1 MHHELSHWFLLLG
14 TAVKHLFVTGTDTG
28 IGKTITSAWLC
39 KHWQADYWKPLQSG
53 LEGGSDSEWI
63 ARLSGR
69 AVHPE
74 LYRLTQPLSPHQAAD
89 IDGVKIQLGDF
100 VLPTAERLVVEG
112 AGGCMVPL
120 NWRDTMLDLMKH
132 LGSCA
137 LLVARSGLGTIN
149 HTCLSLQALKSAG
162 VPVLGVVMVGETN
175 PANREAIEHFGEV
188 PVLAEL
194 PVFTE
199 LSPQALT
206 EFGMPERLIRALD
219 SL

>member
-1 MHHELSHWFLLLG
+1 M
-14 TAVKHLFVTGTDTG
+14 KHVFITGSDTG

-39 KHWQADYWKPLQSG
+39 KHWQADYWKPVQSG
-53 LEGGSDSEWI
+53 LEGQTDSHLV
-63 ARLSGR
+63 ASLSG
-69 AVHPE
+69 AMVHPE
-74 LYRLTQPLSPHQAAD
+74 THRLNQPLSPHQAAD
-89 IDGVKIQLGDF
+89 LDSIKIQLSDF
-100 VLPTAERLVVEG
+100 VLPAAERLVVEG

-149 HTCLSLQALKSAG
+149 HTCLSLQALKAAG
-162 VPVLGVVMVGETN
+162 VPVLGVIMVGETN
-175 PANREAIEHFGEV
+175 TANREAIEHFGEV

-194 PVFTE
+194 PVFE
-199 LSPQALT
+199 QINPRALA
-206 EFGMPERLIRALD
+206 EFAMPERLARALN

>member
-1 MHHELSHWFLLLG
+1 M
-14 TAVKHLFVTGTDTG
+14 KHVFVTGTDTG

-39 KHWQADYWKPLQSG
+39 QHWQADYWKPVQSG
-53 LEGGSDSEWI
+53 LEDGTDSKLVS
-63 ARLSGR
+63 RLSGAR
-69 AVHPE
+69 THPE
-74 LYRLTQPLSPHQAAD
+74 TWRLSQPLSPHRAAD
-89 IDGVKIQLGDF
+89 LDGVKIQLTDF
-100 VLPTAERLVVEG
+100 TLPQAERLVVEG

-132 LGSCA
+132 LDSCA

-149 HTCLSLQALKSAG
+149 HTCLSLQALKAAG
-162 VPVLGVVMVGETN
+162 VPVLGVVMAADRLNPPN

-194 PVFTE
+194 PYFEHLTT
-199 LSPQALT
+199 QALS
-206 EFGMPERLIRALD
+206 EFAMPDRLQRALD

>member
-1 MHHELSHWFLLLG
+1 M
-14 TAVKHLFVTGTDTG
+14 KHLFITGTDTG
-28 IGKTITSAWLC
+28 IGKTVTSAWLC
-39 KHWQADYWKPLQSG
+39 KHWQADYWKPVQSG

-63 ARLSGR
+63 AKLSGCT
-69 AVHPE
+69 VHPE
-74 LYRLTQPLSPHQAAD
+74 THRLTQPLSPHQAAD
-89 IDGVKIQLGDF
+89 IDGIKIQLNDF
-100 VLPTAERLVVEG
+100 ELPKADRLVVEG

-149 HTCLSLQALKSAG
+149 HTSLSLQALKAAG

-175 PANREAIEHFGEV
+175 PPNREAIEHFGEV

-194 PVFTE
+194 PLFNE
-199 LSPQALT
+199 LGVKALE
-206 EFGMPERLIRALD
+206 EFVMPDRLVRALA

>member
-1 MHHELSHWFLLLG
+1 MQTLASRL
-14 TAVKHLFVTGTDTG
+14 D
-28 IGKTITSAWLC
+28 
-39 KHWQADYWKPLQSG
+39 
-53 LEGGSDSEWI
+53 GGSDSEWV
-63 ARLSGR
+63 ARLSGCT
-69 AVHPE
+69 VHPE
-74 LYRLTQPLSPHQAAD
+74 TYRLTQPLSPHQAAD
-89 IDGVKIQLGDF
+89 IDGIKIQLSDF
-100 VLPTAERLVVEG
+100 VLPKAERLIIEG

-132 LGSCA
+132 LNTCA

-149 HTCLSLQALKSAG
+149 HTCLSLQALKAAG

-194 PVFTE
+194 PVFNE
-199 LSPQALT
+199 LSPQTLA
-206 EFGMPERLIRALD
+206 EFGMPERLIRALG

>member
-1 MHHELSHWFLLLG
+1 M
-14 TAVKHLFVTGTDTG
+14 KHLFVTGTDTG
-28 IGKTITSAWLC
+28 IGKTIASAWLC
-39 KHWQADYWKPLQSG
+39 KHWQADYWKPVQSG
-53 LEGGSDSEWI
+53 LDGGSDSEWI
-63 ARLSGR
+63 ARLSGCT
-69 AVHPE
+69 VHPE
-74 LYRLTQPLSPHQAAD
+74 TYRLTQPLSPHQAAD
-89 IDGVKIQLGDF
+89 LDGAKIQLNDF
-100 VLPTAERLVVEG
+100 VLPEAERLIIEG

-132 LGSCA
+132 LNTCA

-149 HTCLSLQALKSAG
+149 HTCLSLQALKAAG

-194 PVFTE
+194 PVFNE
-199 LSPQALT
+199 LSPQTLA
-206 EFGMPERLIRALD
+206 EFGMPERLIRALG